1 LFVSAVSSAG
11 QSTTPT
17 DVQATLSRAEALYDQ
32 AQFQQAIQLLTPLD
46 VALRNQ
52 PDRARDSIAVKLQLA
67 LAYVGL
73 DEMSAAKAR
82 FEELCGLDPEYKLD
96 PQQFAPKIL
105 ELFNEAQGD
114 QSKAR
119 CSAVCAEA
127 KRLLNE
133 GILEPL
139 AELISTSPKSCSCLT
154 DAAREAA
161 DMAQTQ
167 GLEAYNNGDFE
178 QAQQSFKIALA
189 LDSQNALAA
198 QYIDLTD
205 MRFQLEVD
213 RLVLDWRKNF
223 EAHNFQQAG
232 TIYFRL
238 ASPRLA
244 QKAGPVLDQI
254 RADYRKE
261 TYSIADA
268 WKKKCAADPRL
279 LPDESLNQAR
289 GMLPNLWIAQDII
302 AQIKPCAVAP
312 PETAER
318 GRRH

>member
-1 LFVSAVSSAG
+1 
-11 QSTTPT
+11 
-17 DVQATLSRAEALYDQ
+17 
-32 AQFQQAIQLLTPLD
+32 
-46 VALRNQ
+46 
-52 PDRARDSIAVKLQLA
+52 
-67 LAYVGL
+67 
-73 DEMSAAKAR
+73 
-82 FEELCGLDPEYKLD
+82 
-96 PQQFAPKIL
+96 
-105 ELFNEAQGD
+105 
-114 QSKAR
+114 
-119 CSAVCAEA
+119 
-127 KRLLNE
+127 
-133 GILEPL
+133 
-139 AELISTSPKSCSCLT
+139 
-154 DAAREAA
+154 
-161 DMAQTQ
+161 MAQTQ

-213 RLVLDWRKNF
+213 RLVLEWRKNF

-232 TIYFRL
+232 AIYFRL

-254 RADYRKE
+254 RANYRKE

-312 PETAER
+312 SETAER